1 MLEKKEKIFTK
12 IINYLTFK
20 KRKQNKKNKTFFYT
34 KQTTERIQT
43 WINIHCRRYIWGHLS
58 RHFCVK
64 IQMVYVGFMTN
75 DIFQILY
82 FLSII
87 SKQREYDR
95 NLLFIYQ
102 CTLLMAA
109 YKGSSSF
116 NDSTIPSHSYIIS
129 LSVLFK

>member
-1 MLEKKEKIFTK
+1 MLEKKEKHLLKLLTIWLLKKENRTK
-12 IINYLTFK
+12 
-20 KRKQNKKNKTFFYT
+20 KQNIFYT

-102 CTLLMAA
+102 CTLLLAASA
-109 YKGSSSF
+109 YKGISSF
-116 NDSTIPSHSYIIS
+116 NDYTYS
-129 LSVLFK
+129 

>member
-95 NLLFIYQ
+95 NLLLIYQ

-109 YKGSSSF
+109 YKGISSF

>member
-1 MLEKKEKIFTK
+1 MLEKKEKHLLKLLTIWLLKKENRTK
-12 IINYLTFK
+12 
-20 KRKQNKKNKTFFYT
+20 KQNIFYT

-102 CTLLMAA
+102 YTLLLAA
-109 YKGSSSF
+109 YKGILSF
-116 NDSTIPSHSYIIS
+116 NDYTYS
-129 LSVLFK
+129 

>member
-1 MLEKKEKIFTK
+1 MLEKKEKHLLIL
-12 IINYLTFK
+12 LTIWLFK
-20 KRKQNKKNKTFFYT
+20 KENRTKKQNIFLYKTNYRENTNLNKYS
-34 KQTTERIQT
+34 
-43 WINIHCRRYIWGHLS
+43 RYIRGHLS

-87 SKQREYDR
+87 LKQREYDR

-102 CTLLMAA
+102 CTLLLAASA
-109 YKGSSSF
+109 YKGISSF
-116 NDSTIPSHSYIIS
+116 NDYTYS
-129 LSVLFK
+129 

>member
-1 MLEKKEKIFTK
+1 MLEKKEKQFTK

-20 KRKQNKKNKTFFYT
+20 KRKQNKKTKHFLYKTNYRENTNLNKYS
-34 KQTTERIQT
+34 
-43 WINIHCRRYIWGHLS
+43 RYIRGHLS

-102 CTLLMAA
+102 CTLLLAASA
-109 YKGSSSF
+109 YKGISSF
-116 NDSTIPSHSYIIS
+116 NDYTYS
-129 LSVLFK
+129 